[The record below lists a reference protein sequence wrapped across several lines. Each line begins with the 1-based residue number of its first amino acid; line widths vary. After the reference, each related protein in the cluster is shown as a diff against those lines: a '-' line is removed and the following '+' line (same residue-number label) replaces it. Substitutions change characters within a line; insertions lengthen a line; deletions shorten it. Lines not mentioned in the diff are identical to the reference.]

1 MSSYSQS
8 GPAPAFARCRSP
20 WWRAVLHRAVDRI
33 RASLARRR
41 QRQELREYLA
51 SDYRAAADIGIAN
64 YYDCGLRERPVRRG

>member
-41 QRQELREYLA
+41 QRQELFEYLA

-64 YYDCGLRERPVRRG
+64 YYDCGLREWPVRRG

>member
-8 GPAPAFARCRSP
+8 APASTFTRCRSP
-20 WWRAVLHRAVDRI
+20 RWRAVFHRAVDRI
-33 RASLARRR
+33 RASLVRRR

-64 YYDCGLRERPVRRG
+64 YYDCGLRKWPARRG